1 MAAKNMP
8 ITARQAMAIVG
19 FTGLTEELVR
29 VNWRTSGEASTLIGL
44 AADGNGEA
52 VFMAVSE
59 KGLAASPT
67 IASLV
72 EAYAAK
78 KRAKAEEGPSTPAP
92 SPATPRVVATEG
104 APAEAN
110 AIRDAIQRS
119 LSMFNESFQQDILGK
134 VDTLNAMVAELA
146 AKQGTPTLPGVPEG
160 GAPDYFRPRW
170 FNELY
175 SLVDAGFDVLI
186 HGPAGCG
193 KSRAG
198 LEVGKV
204 MQREGGVYAFRAGM
218 RKADLLYSKE
228 LRDGSSVVELSPL
241 MREVRTGVVT
251 VIDEVFSVDP
261 EVLIGMNG
269 LLESGQRCID
279 TPLGVVNRDA
289 DHRFIL
295 TSNTDGRSESRIYR
309 APQTHDASTLSRVIS
324 VHVDYD
330 EDVELQI
337 AAASLAPD
345 WQWLTEQAHKLR
357 GAVRDNA
364 IALDVSTRWIV
375 QACQLNK
382 RGFTKERSFGLTML
396 ERLSDSERKRVGAAV
411 CQHAACFKAA

>member
-19 FTGLTEELVR
+19 FTGLTEEVVR
-29 VNWRTSGEASTLIGL
+29 AQWRTSGEASIVIS
-44 AADGNGEA
+44 AAAEGNVAGVQA
-52 VFMAVSE
+52 
-59 KGLAASPT
+59 L
-67 IASLV
+67 LV
-72 EAYAAK
+72 NRGIRDKDEEELESRVRTYAAR
-78 KRAKAEEGPSTPAP
+78 KRTKETKEEAPAP
-92 SPATPRVVATEG
+92 TKTPRVVATEG

-119 LSMFNESFQQDILGK
+119 LSMFNESFQYDILSK

-146 AKQGTPTLPGVPEG
+146 AKQSTPTLPGVPEG
-160 GAPDYFRPRW
+160 GAP
-170 FNELY
+170 
-175 SLVDAGFDVLI
+175 
-186 HGPAGCG
+186 
-193 KSRAG
+193 G

-241 MREVRTGVVT
+241 MREVGTGVVT

-289 DHRFIL
+289 EHRFIL

-337 AAASLAPD
+337 AGASLAPE

-357 GAVRDNA
+357 RAVRDNA

-411 CQHAACFKAA
+411 CQHAACFEAA